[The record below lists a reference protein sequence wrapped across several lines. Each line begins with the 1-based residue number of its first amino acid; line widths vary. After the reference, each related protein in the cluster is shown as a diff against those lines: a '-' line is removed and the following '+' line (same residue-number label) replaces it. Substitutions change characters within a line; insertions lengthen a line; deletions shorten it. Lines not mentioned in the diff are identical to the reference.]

1 MFTVHEEQETHFVVS
16 RDGGAPFAV
25 VKHGLLPDTI
35 TRVRAM
41 LPQKMAA
48 GGTVRGVHFDTPE
61 LDPRIYQAVA
71 EGSVDPTGLP
81 TAESMRRSGGYPL
94 RDPGYTPKSISGPDD
109 IAQPQSTPGPTATA
123 IPEGTYV
130 DAQGN
135 VVPKVDLI
143 KWFTTPT
150 GPVPQQEEWSKPK
163 TGLLEPSPGSEAQA
177 PLPPQLTR
185 PEDLAQ
191 PQSVPPQHSA
201 QPQPAQGQGQ
211 TAGTLAAASPEQARD
226 KLMAGFERGSESPA
240 ERSQREA
247 EADIEKKGQIQQS
260 GFEQQQTELQRQEA
274 ERQKLVS
281 DLQVQRKANDD
292 ALTEWAK
299 KEPDQGRWWSSKS
312 TGNKIGS
319 GIAMILG
326 GFFSGISGQK
336 NQALQVIEDSI
347 AKDVQS
353 QVDQKNSMVHRLMEN
368 GRSINEAFQLA
379 HAGLLEA
386 TANRMEQI
394 RAGMAAQSVGP
405 DTDLAIKGLR
415 AQAEQI
421 KQSAALKGLEAQK
434 TASEIAKNQAEATKL
449 YAEAGKAG
457 REGRGAVYG
466 QRIGSEQLGQLS
478 KEERTRFVH
487 VGDGQWMPAASEEQA
502 KLATGQLES
511 GRNLSRSIN
520 ALDAYLK
527 KGTLVKGTED
537 YAGAKAAANA
547 MMGPMRSILGL
558 GVLSEA
564 DKDLVSSLVAHPEE
578 LFTLGSTSRG
588 RLRELRRMA
597 NQSFANAYD
606 RLGVTV
612 PETTAR

>member
-41 LPQKMAA
+41 LPQKMAN
-48 GGTVRGVHFDTPE
+48 GG
-61 LDPRIYQAVA
+61 
-71 EGSVDPTGLP
+71 
-81 TAESMRRSGGYPL
+81 
-94 RDPGYTPKSISGPDD
+94 
-109 IAQPQSTPGPTATA
+109 
-123 IPEGTYV
+123 
-130 DAQGN
+130 N
-135 VVPKVDLI
+135 
-143 KWFTTPT
+143 
-150 GPVPQQEEWSKPK
+150 PVPEVSANA
-163 TGLLEPSPGSEAQA
+163 LL
-177 PLPPQLTR
+177 R
-185 PEDLAQ
+185 PEDLLQ
-191 PQSVPPQHSA
+191 PQSIAPAPVEPPAMVWPSERERLAGITDADLAAQNLARAAELDRNRAYTRWAQTGEGEKPGVAAPGPGLVRVQIPQAQLDAAYGAPSSDSA
-201 QPQPAQGQGQ
+201 TKAPAATSNVAPAQI
-211 TAGTLAAASPEQARD
+211 APSPPNVAAAAQGDRD
-226 KLMAGFERGSESPA
+226 KLMSGFERGSESPA

-247 EADIEKKGQIQQS
+247 EADIEKKGQIQQA
-260 GFEQQQTELQRQEA
+260 GFEQQQSELQRQEA

-281 DLQVQRKANDD
+281 DLQAQRKANDD